1 MTGDQ
6 TYEFLAG
13 DLPLLVSIPHD
24 GREIPGSI
32 AARMTPPALEL
43 PDTDWH
49 VARLYAFCRNLG
61 ASMLVARCSR
71 YVVDLN
77 RPPDDASLYPGQL
90 STGLCP
96 TQTFAGDPVYRRGKE
111 PDAGEIRERVASYW
125 RPYHARIAGCLETML
140 ETHGYALLWD
150 AHSITSVLPL
160 LFTGRLPMLN
170 IGTND
175 GKSCAPEIQDA
186 VLGVAAGSSFSH
198 VVNGRFR
205 GGYITRRYGN
215 PGRGVHA
222 VQLELAQCAY
232 MDEETGHY
240 DDVSAAQLVVTLRRM
255 LEACV
260 DAGNSMCPAR
270 YA

>member
-1 MTGDQ
+1 MTGEQ

-24 GREIPGSI
+24 GREIPDAI
-32 AARMTPPALEL
+32 AARMTAPALEL

-49 VARLYAFCRNLG
+49 VARLYAFCRDLG

-77 RPPDDASLYPGQL
+77 RPPDDASLYPGQV

-96 TQTFAGDPVYRRGKE
+96 TETFAGDPVYRRGKE
-111 PDAGEIRERVASYW
+111 PDVGEIRERVASYW
-125 RPYHARIAGCLETML
+125 QPYHARIAVYLEATL
-140 ETHGYALLWD
+140 ESHGYALLWD
-150 AHSITSVLPL
+150 AHSIASELPL
-160 LFTGRLPMLN
+160 LFTGRLPVLN

-175 GKSCAPEIQDA
+175 GKSCAPDVQDA
-186 VLGVAAGSSFSH
+186 VLRVASGSSFSH

-215 PGRGVHA
+215 PDRGVHA
-222 VQLELAQCAY
+222 VQLELAQRAY
-232 MDEETGHY
+232 MDEAAGHY

-260 DAGNSMCPAR
+260 AAGKSMYPALR
-270 YA
+270 T